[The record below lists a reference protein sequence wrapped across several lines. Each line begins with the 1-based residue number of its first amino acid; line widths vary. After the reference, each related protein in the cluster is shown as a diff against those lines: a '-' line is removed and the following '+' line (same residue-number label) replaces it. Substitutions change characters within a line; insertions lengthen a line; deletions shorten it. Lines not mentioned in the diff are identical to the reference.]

1 MILLRIVSSSE
12 KKVERI
18 AEILLKERL
27 TAKTKSLLFSKI
39 DKRLNAEFTQN
50 LPEVHAL
57 PIVDLDKA
65 KVSIYSNSI
74 FSNYQIALCVSLNR

>member
-1 MILLRIVSSSE
+1 MSGKTKSS
-12 KKVERI
+12 KVF
-18 AEILLKERL
+18 RL